1 MKTRKLHNLT
11 VSEVG
16 MGCMAFHA
24 PALLPK
30 GQALAAPRWNPQD
43 SRGLVAPAKGSGATA
58 VSTAMVKSPRSNTA
72 SKPSATAMITDAPS
86 STRRR
91 STAPAC
97 PASATTS

>member
-30 GQALAAPRWNPQD
+30 GQAPAAPRWNP
-43 SRGLVAPAKGSGATA
+43 
-58 VSTAMVKSPRSNTA
+58 
-72 SKPSATAMITDAPS
+72 
-86 STRRR
+86 
-91 STAPAC
+91 
-97 PASATTS
+97 